1 MGKNILIIH
10 NPAAGQRTA
19 EKVSAVASALGMR
32 GGRVVSRATT
42 HPGHAG
48 EIVRAE
54 RNGSHDVIALAG
66 GDGTLMEGVN
76 GLEPGDRQKI
86 AIIPAGTA
94 NVVALE
100 LGLPANPDALAQV
113 ILAGQTRPVET
124 ASLNGRR
131 FVFTA
136 GAGFDAQVVA
146 NVDSRLKRKAGKLS
160 FVASAARTLV
170 QYGFEPLAVEV
181 DGEKLSAAGVIV
193 MNGRH
198 YGGPFVAAPDN
209 DLCNGTLSVLA
220 LMRRGRLAALSY
232 QAALGM
238 GRLHKADGVRYFTGV
253 RAVDIISPAGA
264 PVQADGDFAGHV
276 PVSIRAAAGTVHVVC

>member
-10 NPAAGQRTA
+10 NPAAGQKTA
-19 EKVSAVASALGMR
+19 DKVSAVARAIGMR

-42 HPGHAG
+42 HPGHAE
-48 EIVRAE
+48 EILRAE

-76 GLEPGDRQKI
+76 GLEPGDQQKI

-94 NVVALE
+94 NVLALE
-100 LGLPANPDALAQV
+100 LGLPSDPGDLAEV
-113 ILAGQTRPVET
+113 ILAGRTRPVET

-146 NVDSRLKRKAGKLS
+146 NVDSRLKRKAGKLA
-160 FVASAARTLV
+160 FVASAARTLA
-170 QYGFEPLAVEV
+170 QYRFEPLEMDV
-181 DGEKLSAAGVIV
+181 DGQELSATGVIV

-209 DLCNGTLSVLA
+209 DLGNGTLCVLA

-232 QAALGM
+232 QAALGL
-238 GRLHKADGVRYFTGV
+238 GRLHQHPDVRYFSGV
-253 RAVDIISPAGA
+253 RAVNISSPAGA

-276 PVSIRAAAGTVHVVC
+276 PVSIIAGAGTVHVVC

>member
-19 EKVSAVASALGMR
+19 ERVTAVARALAMQ
-32 GGRVVSRATT
+32 GGRVTSRATG
-42 HPGHAG
+42 HPGHA
-48 EIVRAE
+48 EQIVRAE
-54 RNGSHDVIALAG
+54 RNGGYDVIALAG

-76 GLEPGDRQKI
+76 GLEPGDRQRI

-100 LGLPANPDALAQV
+100 LGLPASPDELARV
-113 ILAGQTRPVET
+113 ILEGRTLPVET

-146 NVDSRLKRKAGKLS
+146 NVDGGLKRKAGKLA
-160 FVASAARTLV
+160 FVAAAARTLGS
-170 QYGFEPLAVEV
+170 YKFEPLDISV
-181 DGEKLSAAGVIV
+181 DGESIAAAGVIV

-220 LMRRGRLAALSY
+220 LMRRGRIAALSY
-232 QAALGM
+232 QAALGL
-238 GRLHKADGVRYFTGV
+238 GRLHKAAGVSYFGGVRS
-253 RAVDIISPAGA
+253 VDITSPTGA

-276 PVSIRAAAGTVHVVC
+276 PVAIRAAAGTVHVVC